1 MLLVGWTAVPVEAK
15 PPIGGSAVERLS
27 GASGEGVGD
36 VGRKAR
42 PTGQV
47 IVFGTGK
54 RAPHLYLRAQ
64 MAERYSGWE
73 YDRWFVPG
81 EIGFEPVS
89 PRQSKVG
96 KVGGLEVEGLKVGGL
111 EVGGLE
117 VGGLGV
123 GGLGVG
129 GLGVGGLEVGG
140 LGVGG
145 LGVGGLGVGGLGVG
159 GLEVGGLEVEGLE
172 VEGLKVEGLEVG
184 GLEVG
189 GLEVEGLGVGG
200 LGVGGLEVGG
210 QVDGRTDFKPTTT
223 ERSFLTRA
231 LGGVDAE
238 WGKFNGLGPRL
249 NFSHNLNRVFP
260 AELFDSQPELFPM
273 VGGQRM
279 RPGTGRVNWNPDLGE
294 PRVAGVAAEA
304 AMQYFRANPDT
315 VSFALGV
322 NDGLRFG
329 ESPAT
334 LKWVEP
340 AKWFRDRPDYSD
352 LIFNFMN
359 AVAEKTVVE
368 WPEKYVGALAYYWA
382 ENVPSFPLHPNVIP
396 FLTADRSQFYDREFR
411 EEELGLQEKWG
422 RARAANR
429 KAVSGDGGDAE
440 LTESLSESGKLEG
453 RKVQAGMSGI
463 KPDPHS
469 EAVTRVNG
477 KLGMGNGAAAGSSSE
492 GVKVE
497 DRKVQAGMSGIK
509 PDPHSEAVT
518 RVNGKLGM
526 GNGAAAGSPVS
537 GEATATESRVS
548 GEANSSKL
556 PAPSSQP
563 RVGIYDYIYGTG
575 FLIPRIHTQALAEHL
590 KHARRAG
597 FTDYFAEMSPNWG
610 LDGPQ
615 PWLVSQLLM
624 DPELSVDALLREYY
638 TRYFRTAARPMR
650 QFFERCEAVWNQQP
664 GRPYWLK
671 HFRNDSQAALF
682 PAKEIARLRG
692 YLERAVALAGDDL
705 VLADRVRLVSDAF
718 GVTERFSR
726 FYTARDLLAR
736 TVMETEGQVDFNA
749 KALRRGE
756 RENIDE
762 NNIEELATKR
772 RENTLKGGAA
782 KPLVN
787 GKKRMENGGA
797 TSSAVG
803 GGADVGHKALPTGEN
818 LGGLLE
824 NYQAARDELVRYVGW
839 LQTAQPLALS
849 KWNIE
854 DFLRYDPGETARALL
869 GARSQAQAHGAFDD
883 QWSELRPLYS
893 KRWEGDSFPA
903 QIIAG
908 LPYSIGLPLGW
919 QSTVEPWQG
928 LVAELRRGKD
938 DGEAR
943 APILR
948 LENNKLTT
956 LWQWTRVPVGA
967 KESPVN
973 GKLGMGNGGNDQFA
987 NLSIEV
993 RGRVGVSA
1001 FLSLTA
1007 TWLDADQKQIGSSV
1021 DVKLPAGDWPAWV
1034 KLRNIAAPPA
1044 NAAYLNF
1051 MVWVAHQQP
1060 GDWLEVRDPRL
1071 EWFFFKN

>member
-64 MAERYSGWE
+64 MAERWTGWE

-96 KVGGLEVEGLKVGGL
+96 GL

-117 VGGLGV
+117 VG
-123 GGLGVG
+123 
-129 GLGVGGLEVGG
+129 
-140 LGVGG
+140 
-145 LGVGGLGVGGLGVG
+145 
-159 GLEVGGLEVEGLE
+159 GLE

-189 GLEVEGLGVGG
+189 G
-200 LGVGGLEVGG
+200 
-210 QVDGRTDFKPTTT
+210 QVDGRTDLKPTTT

-411 EEELGLQEKWG
+411 EEELGLQEMWG
-422 RARAANR
+422 EARAANR

-509 PDPHSEAVT
+509 SDPHSEAVT
-518 RVNGKLGM
+518 RL
-526 GNGAAAGSPVS
+526 
-537 GEATATESRVS
+537 
-548 GEANSSKL
+548 
-556 PAPSSQP
+556 
-563 RVGIYDYIYGTG
+563 GIYDYIYGAG

-726 FYTARDLLAR
+726 FSVAR
-736 TVMETEGQVDFNA
+736 
-749 KALRRGE
+749 
-756 RENIDE
+756 
-762 NNIEELATKR
+762 EELGRTLLSRGAT
-772 RENTLKGGAA
+772 GGTVANRDA
-782 KPLVN
+782 VS
-787 GKKRMENGGA
+787 GAA
-797 TSSAVG
+797 TSSPVG
-803 GGADVGHKALPTGEN
+803 GRTVERLGGEADVGHKARPTGEN

-824 NYQAARDELVRYVGW
+824 SYQAARDELVRYVGW

-869 GARSQAQAHGAFDD
+869 GARSQAQAHGAFEDR
-883 QWSELRPLYS
+883 WSELRPLYS

-956 LWQWTRVPVGA
+956 LWQWTRVPAFFEEADGA
-967 KESPVN
+967 RERVDGEARSDLPRRGDGDGSPIGQSKEQ
-973 GKLGMGNGGNDQFA
+973 KLKTERLKSGSHELEVEVTESLINGGNDQFA

-1021 DVKLPAGDWPAWV
+1021 DVKLPAGDWPGWV

-1071 EWFFFKN
+1071 EWFFKKN